1 MGSTSFS
8 RKMFDYFYISEKKS
22 TTVESTFY
30 IPSIMTTTAILSGE
44 IPFLTKVAMLL
55 DTPPRVFLNIVL
67 SSLYMQ
73 IQILN

>member
-1 MGSTSFS
+1 
-8 RKMFDYFYISEKKS
+8 
-22 TTVESTFY
+22 
-30 IPSIMTTTAILSGE
+30 MTTTAILSGE